1 MSDTLN
7 QADALERNNNLGRAF
22 HLMKMLAL
30 QVKCFELKP
39 NNRTNKYNFSNTP
52 KKELRIKLNL
62 NCNNK

>member
-39 NNRTNKYNFSNTP
+39 NNRTNKYNFSNT
-52 KKELRIKLNL
+52 LN
-62 NCNNK
+62 K